1 MAKEKTA
8 SKKSAKASKKTKT
21 TRSRVRKS
29 SKSGMSLYS
38 NLAYKRRVKADE
50 RARKKA
56 EELAKL
62 PKNPILR
69 FFARLRPDRV
79 LKWWFSKDGQ
89 LFFLKCLAAI
99 ILLVIIFIGGLFLYF
114 KKDLAEIDPE
124 ELASRVQN
132 TVNTYLDRNGE
143 LLWEDRGSGD

>member
-8 SKKSAKASKKTKT
+8 SKKKAAKIKKTDKADKKKAK
-21 TRSRVRKS
+21 KS

-38 NLAYKRRVKADE
+38 NLAYKRRVREDA

-56 EELAKL
+56 EEMAKL

-79 LKWWFSKDGQ
+79 LRWWFSKEGQ
-89 LFFLKCLAAI
+89 LFFLKCFAAL
-99 ILLVIIFIGGLFLYF
+99 ILLIIIAVGGLFLYF
-114 KKDLAEIDPE
+114 KKDLAEIVPE
-124 ELASRVQN
+124 
-132 TVNTYLDRNGE
+132 
-143 LLWEDRGSGD
+143 

>member
-8 SKKSAKASKKTKT
+8 SKKSAKTAKKT
-21 TRSRVRKS
+21 TRSRVKKA

-99 ILLVIIFIGGLFLYF
+99 VLLVIIFIGGLFLYF
-114 KKDLAEIDPE
+114 KKSRPE
-124 ELASRVQN
+124 YRK
-132 TVNTYLDRNGE
+132 YL
-143 LLWEDRGSGD
+143 S